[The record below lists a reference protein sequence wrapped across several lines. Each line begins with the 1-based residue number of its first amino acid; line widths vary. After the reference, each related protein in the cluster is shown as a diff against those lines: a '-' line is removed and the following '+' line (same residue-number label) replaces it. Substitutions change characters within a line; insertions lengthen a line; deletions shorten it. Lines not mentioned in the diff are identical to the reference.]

1 MAKKNDTPENQSQ
14 CAIQNVSNS
23 ADFWKDAQEF
33 LKSQLPSDFSEKM
46 KEFAESKEY
55 KENDF
60 RLFKNMLEEA
70 VGFEATMI
78 LLKHYC

>member
-1 MAKKNDTPENQSQ
+1 MTKKNKTSEATAQ

-33 LKSQLPSDFSEKM
+33 LKSQLPSDFGEKM
-46 KEFAESKEY
+46 KEFAESKQY
-55 KENDF
+55 KQNDF
-60 RLFKNMLEEA
+60 RLFKSMIEDA
-70 VGFEATMI
+70 IGFEATMI